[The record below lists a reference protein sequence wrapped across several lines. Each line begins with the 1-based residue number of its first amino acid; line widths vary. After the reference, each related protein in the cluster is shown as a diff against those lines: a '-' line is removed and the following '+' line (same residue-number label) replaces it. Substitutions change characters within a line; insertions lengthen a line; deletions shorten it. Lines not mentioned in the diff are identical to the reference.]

1 MNKLTED
8 ELSLIRAR
16 FLARR
21 DMPEHYTGIRKE
33 YMMVDAQA
41 DMEKLLDHI
50 DTLQDELEKCIA
62 IITQETDVCLFG
74 GGVMRD
80 GLPRRTSCRFGHPGC
95 KCDDLHVARQ
105 EKDDTP

>member
-50 DTLQDELEKCIA
+50 DTLQDELDSWRA
-62 IITQETDVCLFG
+62 DWAARRIIRNPNGT
-74 GGVMRD
+74 
-80 GLPRRTSCRFGHPGC
+80 PG
-95 KCDDLHVARQ
+95 
-105 EKDDTP
+105 